1 MSFTYIAVISYDL
14 QNRKPNLK
22 IFLYGSIPIL
32 DEETDAQGGKI
43 FDKVYQENIHWS
55 LKIS

>member
-1 MSFTYIAVISYDL
+1 MSFTYVAVISYGL

-22 IFLYGSIPIL
+22 IFLYGRSIPIL

-43 FDKVYQENIHWS
+43 FDKVYQENIH
-55 LKIS
+55 

>member
-43 FDKVYQENIHWS
+43 FDKVYQENIH
-55 LKIS
+55 